1 MEQMLRELCAIDGTS
16 GREHAVRA
24 YILDKLNQYPTEKTV
39 TVDPMGNVLV
49 QVKGQQTP
57 TKRLLFAA
65 HMDEVG
71 LIVTYIEEDGTL
83 RFAAVGGIDEKAL
96 FGKRVRVGD
105 RVGIIGGKAM
115 HQCHGDEKTSVPSIH
130 DMRIDLGC
138 TTKAEAEQY
147 VQAGDA
153 AYFVGDWVTFGD
165 HKIKAKALDD
175 RAGCA
180 LLLALAETTPAY
192 DIALAFTVQE
202 EVGLRGARTAAFS
215 VDPDLAIVV
224 DVTTAA
230 DIAGV
235 GGADRVCCQGGGPVV
250 SFMDNRTL
258 YDRELYEQIT
268 GLAKSLAM
276 PVQTKSRIAG
286 GNDAGAIQTSRGG
299 VRIAAISLPGR
310 YIHSSGSVIDR
321 RDLENTATL
330 LSASIAMLLG
340 DAV

>member
-16 GREHAVRA
+16 GREHAVRT
-24 YILDKLNQYPTEKTV
+24 YILDKLSTYPTEKTV

-49 QVKGQQTP
+49 YLKGEQTP
-57 TKRLLFAA
+57 DKRLMLAA

-71 LIVTYIEEDGTL
+71 LIITYVEDDGTL

-96 FGKRVRVGD
+96 YGKRVRLHD
-105 RVGIIGGKAM
+105 RIGIIGGKAT
-115 HQCHGDEKTSVPSIH
+115 HQCSADEKKTVPSI
-130 DMRIDLGC
+130 DGMRIDLGFDSK
-138 TTKAEAEQY
+138 TAAESV
-147 VQAGDA
+147 VQPGDTA
-153 AYFVGDWVTFGD
+153 CFVGDWLTFGD

-180 LLLALAETTPAY
+180 LLLTLAQTTPAY
-192 DIALAFTVQE
+192 DMVLAFTVQE
-202 EVGLRGARTAAFS
+202 EVGLRGARTAAFT
-215 VDPDLAIVV
+215 VDPDIAIVV

-230 DIAGV
+230 DITGV
-235 GGADRVCCQGGGPVV
+235 SGADRVCCQGNGPVV

-258 YDRELYEQIT
+258 YDRDLYDRIMA
-268 GLAKSLAM
+268 LAHRLDM

-321 RDLENTATL
+321 RDLTNTAIL
-330 LSASIAMLLG
+330 LRACVAELLG